1 MNILLTKIIHISILS
16 IVIMFLGI
24 FFSKNLN
31 YLYPEN
37 KDIKKK
43 KTSKIIL
50 HLVIFTCLIYISH
63 YFIRNILHYVNQN
76 VISEILFWNKSIDY
90 DINRIKEVGGGIA
103 MAFSV
108 FLFKNK
114 YRDDIK
120 ELFNNRINIV
130 LFNSKEEL

>member
-1 MNILLTKIIHISILS
+1 MNIFLTKLLHISILS
-16 IVIMFLGI
+16 IVIMFLGV

-50 HLVIFTCLIYISH
+50 HLLIFTCLIYISQ
-63 YFIRNILHYVNQN
+63 YFIRNILQYVNQN

-90 DINRIKEVGGGIA
+90 DINRIKEVGGGVA
-103 MAFSV
+103 MAFSM

-114 YRDDIK
+114 YRDDIR
-120 ELFNNRINIV
+120 ELFNNRLNIV
-130 LFNSKEEL
+130 LFNNKQDL

>member
-1 MNILLTKIIHISILS
+1 MNIFLTKLLHISILS
-16 IVIMFLGI
+16 IVIMFLGV

-50 HLVIFTCLIYISH
+50 HLVIFTCLIYISQ
-63 YFIRNILHYVNQN
+63 YFIRNILQYVNQN
-76 VISEILFWNKSIDY
+76 IISEILFWNKSIDY
-90 DINRIKEVGGGIA
+90 DINRIKEVGGGVA
-103 MAFSV
+103 MAFSM

-114 YRDDIK
+114 YRDDIR
-120 ELFNNRINIV
+120 ELFNERINIDI
-130 LFNSKEEL
+130 FNRKEDL

>member
-1 MNILLTKIIHISILS
+1 MNILLTKILHISILS
-16 IVIMFLGI
+16 IVIMFLGV

-50 HLVIFTCLIYISH
+50 HLLIFTCLIYISQ
-63 YFIRNILHYVNQN
+63 YFIRNILQYVNQN

-90 DINRIKEVGGGIA
+90 DINRIKEVGGGVA
-103 MAFSV
+103 MAFSM

-114 YRDDIK
+114 YRDDIR
-120 ELFNNRINIV
+120 ELFNNRLNIV
-130 LFNSKEEL
+130 LFNNKQDL